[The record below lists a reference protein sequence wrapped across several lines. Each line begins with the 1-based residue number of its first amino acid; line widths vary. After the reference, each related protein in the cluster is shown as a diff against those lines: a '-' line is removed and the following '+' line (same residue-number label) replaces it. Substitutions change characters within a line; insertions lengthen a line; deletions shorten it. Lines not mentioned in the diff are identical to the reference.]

1 MNILLAPVGSH
12 GDVHPFVGLGLALQ
26 SRGHAI
32 TLIANEVYRPLAERH
47 AFAFAEVGT
56 ADDFHRMTHDPLLW
70 HPSKSLRAVF
80 NQELMRRFLPQTYR
94 AIESRYEPGR
104 TVVLS
109 GSLGLAPRVAREKL
123 GVPLVTIH
131 LQPIAIHSVSSPP
144 RYPSGPHLK
153 YFPKWM
159 LRAMYWYGEKYV
171 LDGYLAGPVNE
182 LRKEVGLPPIRRVW
196 GAWRQSP
203 DLILGLF
210 PKWFATAPD
219 WPTHM
224 VQTGFVRYDQAE
236 SKELPPVVERFLNEG
251 EPPVVVSFGS
261 AMRQGHRYF
270 EAAAEACRRS
280 NRRCLILAKSGEQI
294 PPNLPPGCAQFD
306 YAPFSLV
313 FPRAAAVIHH
323 GGIGTTAQCLAAGIR
338 QFVMPLAF
346 DQPDNAERLE
356 KLGVAR
362 WVRAA
367 KFTPERAESTL
378 RSLLADEGMPGRC
391 EALRAK
397 MAIDPVPETCDRIE
411 GVLSQTVSYPS
422 PKNL

>member
-12 GDVHPFVGLGLALQ
+12 GDVHPFVGVGLALQ
-26 SRGHAI
+26 ARGHAI
-32 TLIANEVYRPLAERH
+32 TLVANEIYQTLAERH
-47 AFAFAEVGT
+47 GFAFAEVGT
-56 ADDFHRMTHDPLLW
+56 ADDFHGMTNDPLLW
-70 HPSKSLRAVF
+70 HPSKSLRAIF
-80 NQELMRRFLPQTYR
+80 KQDLMRRLLPQTYR

-104 TVVLS
+104 TVVLA
-109 GSLGLAPRVAREKL
+109 GSLGLAPRIAREKL

-131 LQPIAIHSVSSPP
+131 LQPISIHSVAAPP

-153 YFPKWM
+153 HFPKWM
-159 LRAMYWYGEKYV
+159 VRALYWYGEKYI
-171 LDGYLAGPVNE
+171 LDGFLAGPVNE
-182 LRKEVGLPPIRRVW
+182 LRRDVGLPPVRRIW

-219 WPTHM
+219 WPKQMH
-224 VQTGFVRYDQAE
+224 QTGFVRYDQGE
-236 SKELPPVVERFLNEG
+236 SKLLPPEMERFLNEG

-261 AMRQGHRYF
+261 AMRQGRRYF
-270 EAAAEACRRS
+270 EAAAEACRRQ

-323 GGIGTTAQCLAAGIR
+323 GGIGTTAQCLAAGVR

-362 WVRAA
+362 SLRAA
-367 KFTPERAESTL
+367 RFTADRATTILNE
-378 RSLLADEGMPGRC
+378 LLADGAMPANC
-391 EALRAK
+391 AAIRAK
-397 MAIDPVPETCDRIE
+397 MAVDPLPETCDRIE
-411 GVLSQTVSYPS
+411 AVSGVAG
-422 PKNL
+422 